1 MMSEQP
7 SSYRVSQLA
16 GLLFE
21 LGTTDLIDDII
32 RRWDVYERIRQFTH
46 SELVQAGT
54 LVLNMVCE
62 QNTKFYTV
70 ELLAEDEPDLV
81 LPFLLESL
89 HSTYP
94 DVRRWS
100 CGILAETGSLQAAN
114 RLMYIL
120 AYDPSADVRVVAA
133 YALGRIGDP
142 RAIPALMH
150 AIEKDYEQDF
160 EGIKVSDEAEE
171 AIKRIR
177 CK

>member
-1 MMSEQP
+1 MSKQP

-21 LGTTDLIDDII
+21 LGTTDLIDDIT

-46 SELVQAGT
+46 SELAKAGA

-62 QNTKFYTV
+62 QNTKFYTI
-70 ELLAEDEPDLV
+70 ELLVEDEPDLV

-100 CGILAETGSLQAAN
+100 CGMLAETGSLKAAN
-114 RLMYIL
+114 RLMYVL
-120 AYDPSADVRVVAA
+120 VYDPSADVRVIAA

-142 RAIPALMH
+142 RALPALIQASENDH
-150 AIEKDYEQDF
+150 EHDF
-160 EGIKVSDEAEE
+160 DGIAVSDVAQEAV
-171 AIKRIR
+171 KKIR
-177 CK
+177 QK